1 MGLLSEDQKR
11 AAVSRFVGHKAR
23 LCSKCQSGQFHVNK
37 MGGLICSGCNPDSK
51 AIVELVIDSGV
62 WQQAD
67 SDWGDSPAAE
77 SRDAV
82 QKSTETRID
91 PPEPNR
97 LVYVSTRLLMF
108 TTPLPAHYGRDIEFG
123 KGLSIPPGIY
133 RQLDQGYFG
142 WLVFGVRR
150 LDEPHRSE
158 GTLRLQQIACE
169 AVNAE
174 VFGEWALDLD
184 PSRWPVNPRYESPR
198 PIGFS
203 RVD

>member
-1 MGLLSEDQKR
+1 MGLFLDDQK
-11 AAVSRFVGHKAR
+11 ATFVCRFVGHKAR
-23 LCSKCQSGQFHVNK
+23 SCPKCQSRQFHVNK

-51 AIVELVIDSGV
+51 AILELINDSGV
-62 WQQAD
+62 WQQTN
-67 SDWGDSPAAE
+67 SDWDSPVAE
-77 SRDAV
+77 SQDAV
-82 QKSTETRID
+82 QESAEPRID

-97 LVYVSTRLLMF
+97 LVYISTRLIMF
-108 TTPLPAHYGRDIEFG
+108 TASLPARYGRDIEFG
-123 KGLSIPPGIY
+123 KGLIIPTGIY
-133 RQLDQGYFG
+133 RQLDQSYFG
-142 WLVFGVRR
+142 WLVSSVRR

-203 RVD
+203 WVD